1 MKDFQLNL
9 ITNKSKVRWI
19 KMLDFFEKNPHATS
33 LQLAESADS
42 SQRTVV
48 SELVN
53 LKEYFQDVIEISS
66 SKHGYS
72 FSKLLSKEY
81 LNKKRSIVKDE
92 PLFIILEA
100 IFHNNLYSISEWAEK
115 FYLSEKTM
123 INYLAKV
130 KKELNKFNLDLSF
143 TPVNIIGLEVDTRY
157 FFLLFYY
164 ESDLTP
170 HTVLPTETVENAV
183 ANFIDLLNIKRIQPT
198 TFSYFSYL
206 LLIAIERAKNN
217 LSINLN
223 NDIVRI
229 IKHSKLY
236 DQLFYISQTIIEN
249 HFKQRISEEEFIYIF
264 TSLICKRNLENV
276 NEEKIFSNTF
286 DNWPTIDFLVREF
299 HNQFLYHSQNK
310 SKDIILL
317 ESFFKANK
325 LNELISITNLKNTN
339 DINFYVKHN
348 FSEEFYAYIEFLE
361 SNTNF
366 LSVFSPYFLEDLA
379 TRLVLHIESLKYS
392 YWEKS
397 QNIAFIFE
405 GNSYASQYLT
415 SFTKSIFGA
424 FHKLYFPYENQLNL
438 DYIRE
443 NNIDVIATNYTDPSF
458 EELGV
463 DLVLF
468 KRLPDAEDWNRLLKI
483 TNPRFVQSYNITDKD

>member
-1 MKDFQLNL
+1 M
-9 ITNKSKVRWI
+9 
-19 KMLDFFEKNPHATS
+19 
-33 LQLAESADS
+33 
-42 SQRTVV
+42 
-48 SELVN
+48 
-53 LKEYFQDVIEISS
+53 
-66 SKHGYS
+66 
-72 FSKLLSKEY
+72 
-81 LNKKRSIVKDE
+81 
-92 PLFIILEA
+92 ILEA

-286 DNWPTIDFLVREF
+286 DNWPT
-299 HNQFLYHSQNK
+299 
-310 SKDIILL
+310 
-317 ESFFKANK
+317 
-325 LNELISITNLKNTN
+325 
-339 DINFYVKHN
+339 
-348 FSEEFYAYIEFLE
+348 
-361 SNTNF
+361 
-366 LSVFSPYFLEDLA
+366 
-379 TRLVLHIESLKYS
+379 
-392 YWEKS
+392 
-397 QNIAFIFE
+397 
-405 GNSYASQYLT
+405 
-415 SFTKSIFGA
+415 
-424 FHKLYFPYENQLNL
+424 
-438 DYIRE
+438 
-443 NNIDVIATNYTDPSF
+443 
-458 EELGV
+458 
-463 DLVLF
+463 
-468 KRLPDAEDWNRLLKI
+468 
-483 TNPRFVQSYNITDKD
+483 